1 MKVQFSLSQWPTWK
15 LFGDQL
21 HVTYL
26 IFVVVGKTR
35 CNLLFHGPKWLSEN
49 LISSGFA
56 TWKCHAI
63 LVVTCYCPWF
73 TQATPGPCGSCR
85 CRPCGGIHSKSS
97 TSNSAEVQV
106 EVHGFLFWRSTTQPT
121 NQPTLSSFWSTGF
134 LDPGNGWS
142 FSQVPS
148 LFDGPLRLQL
158 QRLQRLPQLL
168 RRRYRHA
175 PSTWDASLR
184 RRAASGEGLE

>member
-1 MKVQFSLSQWPTWK
+1 MPSWWSRVTVRGSRRPHLAPVAVAAAAPVEGSTPKAPPVTQQK
-15 LFGDQL
+15 LRL
-21 HVTYL
+21 EPR
-26 IFVVVGKTR
+26 IFVLEFKNSKVDQPT
-35 CNLLFHGPKWLSEN
+35 NQPILSTN
-49 LISSGFA
+49 
-56 TWKCHAI
+56 
-63 LVVTCYCPWF
+63 
-73 TQATPGPCGSCR
+73 
-85 CRPCGGIHSKSS
+85 
-97 TSNSAEVQV
+97 
-106 EVHGFLFWRSTTQPT
+106 QPTLST
-121 NQPTLSSFWSTGF
+121 NQPTLSSFWSTCF

-158 QRLQRLPQLL
+158 QRLRRLPQLL